1 LSNARGEATFRLRR
15 LPPPDI
21 DMPTAIPPENQ
32 SSAPAPDLAISETE
46 RSTSARIGSVLFRH
60 RGWLPVPFLFIPLVV
75 HGNADEMN
83 WILGFLLIAFGEA
96 IRLAGVAA
104 AGTVTRRRSRTVQ
117 RLVTYG
123 IFAWMR
129 NPLYVGNLLIWVGF
143 TVVSGVLWFIPI
155 AIVLFAI
162 EYTLIVRYEEGV
174 LESIFGDEYLRYQER
189 TSRWLPRPPGSDEE
203 GEHHWGEA
211 WRSEVSTFLQYAV
224 LTVAFALKQKYGW

>member
-1 LSNARGEATFRLRR
+1 
-15 LPPPDI
+15 
-21 DMPTAIPPENQ
+21 MPTSPSDHALEQ
-32 SSAPAPDLAISETE
+32 EISEAE
-46 RSTSARIGSVLFRH
+46 RSPAARIGAVLFRH
-60 RGWLPVPFLFIPLVV
+60 RGWLPVPFLLVPLIAR
-75 HGNADEMN
+75 GNTDAMN
-83 WILGFLLIAFGEA
+83 WILGFVFIVVGEA

-129 NPLYVGNLLIWVGF
+129 NPLYVGNFLIWLGF
-143 TVVSGVLWFIPI
+143 IVISGVFWFIPV

-174 LESIFGDEYLRYQER
+174 LESIFGDEYLAYKSR
-189 TSRWLPRPPGSDEE
+189 TSRWFPRPPGTDEE

-211 WRSEVSTFLQYAV
+211 WRSEISTFMQYV
-224 LTVAFALKQKYGW
+224 VITALFIAKEKASWWPL